1 MERYVNV
8 KVKKKILITLV
19 FLWWNVGTVR
29 CFQRYLWFFRFPVY
43 QEVSGLNY
51 YLESDLKFVTFRS
64 KRRVKSNVMRFS
76 TPGGNRA
83 IAFSMT
89 AADIICSRPPMEPE
103 SRYTLR
109 EVIVYLVTVYLK
121 NTTNY
126 IESFLWT
133 GLFQIVSKWIV
144 KRCYCWLK
152 QFLLLCTPSET
163 LSVLFVTKAPF

>member
-1 MERYVNV
+1 MERYINVN
-8 KVKKKILITLV
+8 VKKKILITLV
-19 FLWWNVGTVR
+19 FLCWNVGFVR
-29 CFQRYLWFFRFPVY
+29 CFPRYLWFFRFRVY

-76 TPGGNRA
+76 TPAGNRA

-89 AADIICSRPPMEPE
+89 AADIICSRPPIELE

-109 EVIVYLVTVYLK
+109 EVIVYLVTVYLE

-126 IESFLWT
+126 IESFLST
-133 GLFQIVSKWIV
+133 SLFQIVSKWIV
-144 KRCYCWLK
+144 KRCYC
-152 QFLLLCTPSET
+152 
-163 LSVLFVTKAPF
+163 